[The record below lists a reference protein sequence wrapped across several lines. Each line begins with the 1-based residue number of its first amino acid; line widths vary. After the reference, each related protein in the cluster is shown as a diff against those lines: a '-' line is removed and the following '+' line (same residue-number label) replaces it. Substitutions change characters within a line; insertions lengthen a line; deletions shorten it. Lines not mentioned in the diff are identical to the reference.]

1 MLFNQLPQLSPTDT
15 ELLAYQSTT
24 GVVGRVPNDY
34 QTVLDGIITN
44 LVLANQTSNST
55 LANHISNSDLHI
67 PIDDSVTTG
76 VSTWSSSKITEAI
89 AGSDPWFNL
98 DSIPEGDTNLYYTD
112 TRGRQLATDLGLG
125 INTVD
130 HQAIAQQ
137 LASVLLNFNSTVF
150 RYELDPADTNR
161 EIPIT
166 VDGVTTVGYF
176 ETTPGVHQVSCS
188 FSRNWV
194 CSALAHEIRVNSSST
209 PVSLQLTPQL
219 TLDAFI
225 DGQTNKLWSEA
236 TLGGSTLLSNIEY
249 HLGDG
254 FSDYHVPINDN
265 SFADSGSTWSSSKIQ
280 AEVVGA
286 IKTNTTFTAT
296 KEIAIAHEMASSGFR
311 PSGSYS
317 WTTDPSGSQYTHYI
331 RRRCQTQTYR
341 NQVGI
346 FSDSFQLR
354 TGRWLVYWVSNTT
367 INPYFTNVTGV
378 VTYLASSSDIRTPI
392 LHYPSVVTVSTTTSQ
407 TYALVTRFTCD
418 QPYSSTYRNTWLM
431 PQSVPGVNELYTVL
445 HIERIS

>member
-1 MLFNQLPQLSPTDT
+1 MLFNQLPQINTDNS
-15 ELLAYQSTT
+15 ELLAHQSTT
-24 GVVGRVPNDY
+24 GAVGRVPNDY

-76 VSTWSSSKITEAI
+76 VSTWSSSKIAEAI

-150 RYELDPADTNR
+150 RYELDPEEVNR
-161 EIPIT
+161 DINIT

-176 ETTPGVHQVSCS
+176 EVTPGVHTVSS
-188 FSRNWV
+188 SNSKKWV
-194 CSALAHEIRVNSSST
+194 CAALAHKISISGGSNQVIQIT
-209 PVSLQLTPQL
+209 PKL
-219 TLDAFI
+219 TLDAFT
-225 DGQTNKLWSEA
+225 DGQTNKLWSEE
-236 TLGGSTLLSNIEY
+236 TLGNSTLLSNIEY
-249 HLGDG
+249 HMGDG
-254 FSDYHVPINDN
+254 YNESHVPINDTR
-265 SFADSGSTWSSSKIQ
+265 FADQNSTWSSAKIQ
-280 AEVVGA
+280 AEIIGA

-296 KEIAIAHEMASSGFR
+296 KEIAIAHEMATSGLR

-317 WTTDPSGSQYTHYI
+317 WTTDTSGSQYTHYI
-331 RRRCQTQTYR
+331 RRRCQTKTYR